1 MPDPT
6 TLDTPRRLLERSQ
19 ELFLSKDL
27 DAFADLFAEDGT
39 HELPFAPP
47 GVPAHLRGREPIR
60 RYLTSITTT
69 PLEITEFRDLV
80 VHDTADPEVIIAEY
94 EAAGVVTATGRPYSV
109 RYVQL
114 LRARDGEIV
123 TWRDYW
129 SPLDGVRALG
139 LRGLLPVIIQTV
151 RAWFGRRTRSG
162 KDQATSGASVFPAS
176 STMPGT

>member
-1 MPDPT
+1 MPGQA
-6 TLDTPRRLLERSQ
+6 TPHQLLERSQ
-19 ELFLSKDL
+19 QLFLAKDL

-47 GVPAHLRGREPIR
+47 GVPARLQGREPIR
-60 RYLTSITTT
+60 RYLTSITST
-69 PLEITEFRDLV
+69 PLEITEFRDQV

-94 EAAGVVTATGRPYSV
+94 EAVGVVTGTGRPYSV

-114 LRARDGEIV
+114 LRARAGEIV

-139 LRGLLPVIIQTV
+139 LRGLLPVIVQTI
-151 RAWFGRRTRSG
+151 RARIGRSR
-162 KDQATSGASVFPAS
+162 QATRGASVFPAS
-176 STMPGT
+176 STIPGT